1 MNFGSSFAFL
11 DSPSYLRASFTKR
24 GIPHLAATCAAS
36 SSVQVLSDNRLSLF
50 RFQTF
55 HSTRRTPSHPR
66 TLLRFIATMDSSD
79 SSLRLRVCEVSQVP
93 VRTFDTQPPAL
104 PRPLHTSYV
113 VRRRTILA
121 SSNRRDWPADRD
133 LHEALTHGSLALEL
147 MSSSDKTPARQSPSA
162 RLIFLLTFRHLY
174 EISSFQL
181 TSSAKLVLAYPNLGS
196 ISIPPRQPHPYPGIP
211 SARILDLIGN
221 HWGQAPADPRV

>member
-1 MNFGSSFAFL
+1 
-11 DSPSYLRASFTKR
+11 
-24 GIPHLAATCAAS
+24 
-36 SSVQVLSDNRLSLF
+36 
-50 RFQTF
+50 
-55 HSTRRTPSHPR
+55 
-66 TLLRFIATMDSSD
+66 MDSSD
-79 SSLRLRVCEVSQVP
+79 STLRFRVCEVSQVP
-93 VRTFDTQPPAL
+93 VRTFDTRPPAL

-196 ISIPPRQPHPYPGIP
+196 IYYGFHSSILTFYTVFNTAMFTPFEQLADERQRNKNFIP
-211 SARILDLIGN
+211 L
-221 HWGQAPADPRV
+221 

>member
-1 MNFGSSFAFL
+1 
-11 DSPSYLRASFTKR
+11 
-24 GIPHLAATCAAS
+24 
-36 SSVQVLSDNRLSLF
+36 
-50 RFQTF
+50 
-55 HSTRRTPSHPR
+55 
-66 TLLRFIATMDSSD
+66 MDSSD
-79 SSLRLRVCEVSQVP
+79 SSLRFRVCEVSQVP
-93 VRTFDTQPPAL
+93 VRTFDTRPPAL

-162 RLIFLLTFRHLY
+162 RLIFPLTFRHLY

-181 TSSAKLVLAYPNLGS
+181 TSSTKLVLAYPNLGS
-196 ISIPPRQPHPYPGIP
+196 IDSAEPHPAALRFLVIFLRPVYNKKI
-211 SARILDLIGN
+211 
-221 HWGQAPADPRV
+221 H

>member
-1 MNFGSSFAFL
+1 
-11 DSPSYLRASFTKR
+11 
-24 GIPHLAATCAAS
+24 
-36 SSVQVLSDNRLSLF
+36 
-50 RFQTF
+50 
-55 HSTRRTPSHPR
+55 
-66 TLLRFIATMDSSD
+66 MDSSD

-93 VRTFDTQPPAL
+93 VRTFDTRPPAL

-121 SSNRRDWPADRD
+121 SSNRRDWPADRN

-162 RLIFLLTFRHLY
+162 RIIFLLTFRHLY

-181 TSSAKLVLAYPNLGS
+181 TSSAKLVLAYTNLGLFNR
-196 ISIPPRQPHPYPGIP
+196 IVDTIP
-211 SARILDLIGN
+211 SFCAELALEHFLVMGVLGVN
-221 HWGQAPADPRV
+221 NLL

>member
-1 MNFGSSFAFL
+1 M
-11 DSPSYLRASFTKR
+11 
-24 GIPHLAATCAAS
+24 
-36 SSVQVLSDNRLSLF
+36 LF
-50 RFQTF
+50 R
-55 HSTRRTPSHPR
+55 SP
-66 TLLRFIATMDSSD
+66 A
-79 SSLRLRVCEVSQVP
+79 
-93 VRTFDTQPPAL
+93 RTFDTRPPAL

-133 LHEALTHGSLALEL
+133 LHEASTHGSLALEL

-196 ISIPPRQPHPYPGIP
+196 KEVQLDRKYALAKEKQ
-211 SARILDLIGN
+211 RIERELG
-221 HWGQAPADPRV
+221 RVAL

>member
-1 MNFGSSFAFL
+1 M
-11 DSPSYLRASFTKR
+11 Y
-24 GIPHLAATCAAS
+24 I
-36 SSVQVLSDNRLSLF
+36 LSCTYSL
-50 RFQTF
+50 
-55 HSTRRTPSHPR
+55 
-66 TLLRFIATMDSSD
+66 TLPNISAGLPQRKY
-79 SSLRLRVCEVSQVP
+79 
-93 VRTFDTQPPAL
+93 L

-147 MSSSDKTPARQSPSA
+147 MSSSDKTPARQSPFA

-196 ISIPPRQPHPYPGIP
+196 IYYGFHSSILTFYTVFNTAMFTPFEQSADERQCNKNFIP
-211 SARILDLIGN
+211 L
-221 HWGQAPADPRV
+221 

>member
-1 MNFGSSFAFL
+1 MA
-11 DSPSYLRASFTKR
+11 
-24 GIPHLAATCAAS
+24 
-36 SSVQVLSDNRLSLF
+36 
-50 RFQTF
+50 
-55 HSTRRTPSHPR
+55 
-66 TLLRFIATMDSSD
+66 SSD
-79 SSLRLRVCEVSQVP
+79 SSFRFRVCEVSQVP
-93 VRTFDTQPPAL
+93 VRTFDTRPPAL
-104 PRPLHTSYV
+104 PRPLHTSSV

-133 LHEALTHGSLALEL
+133 LHEASTHGSLALEL

-196 ISIPPRQPHPYPGIP
+196 IDSAEPHPAALRFFVIFLRPVYNKKNPLAHVAKGIQNIKI
-211 SARILDLIGN
+211 S
-221 HWGQAPADPRV
+221 WKT

>member
-1 MNFGSSFAFL
+1 MYILSCTYSLTLPNISAGLPQRKYLPHPLIMRFTVHIVSSTGT
-11 DSPSYLRASFTKR
+11 S
-24 GIPHLAATCAAS
+24 
-36 SSVQVLSDNRLSLF
+36 
-50 RFQTF
+50 
-55 HSTRRTPSHPR
+55 
-66 TLLRFIATMDSSD
+66 
-79 SSLRLRVCEVSQVP
+79 
-93 VRTFDTQPPAL
+93 
-104 PRPLHTSYV
+104 PRPEWVCSYI

-181 TSSAKLVLAYPNLGS
+181 TSSAKLVLAYTNLG
-196 ISIPPRQPHPYPGIP
+196 
-211 SARILDLIGN
+211 LIRSFVS
-221 HWGQAPADPRV
+221 HLRLAHQR

>member
-1 MNFGSSFAFL
+1 
-11 DSPSYLRASFTKR
+11 
-24 GIPHLAATCAAS
+24 
-36 SSVQVLSDNRLSLF
+36 
-50 RFQTF
+50 
-55 HSTRRTPSHPR
+55 
-66 TLLRFIATMDSSD
+66 MDSSD
-79 SSLRLRVCEVSQVP
+79 SSLRFRVCEVSQVP
-93 VRTFDTQPPAL
+93 VRTFDTRPPAL

-181 TSSAKLVLAYPNLGS
+181 TSSAKLVLAYPNLGDSDDPRKPLISPQYFKQHVLSFGPIATRDTLLRLARYDS
-196 ISIPPRQPHPYPGIP
+196 I
-211 SARILDLIGN
+211 L
-221 HWGQAPADPRV
+221 QAP

>member
-1 MNFGSSFAFL
+1 MA
-11 DSPSYLRASFTKR
+11 
-24 GIPHLAATCAAS
+24 
-36 SSVQVLSDNRLSLF
+36 
-50 RFQTF
+50 
-55 HSTRRTPSHPR
+55 
-66 TLLRFIATMDSSD
+66 SSD
-79 SSLRLRVCEVSQVP
+79 SSLRFRVCEVSQVP
-93 VRTFDTQPPAL
+93 VRTFDTRPPAL

-121 SSNRRDWPADRD
+121 SSNRRDWPADCN
-133 LHEALTHGSLALEL
+133 LHEALTLGSLALEL

-196 ISIPPRQPHPYPGIP
+196 TASGRRHSRNGAGSCDFRYAKAPHFVRRPT
-211 SARILDLIGN
+211 
-221 HWGQAPADPRV
+221 

>member
-1 MNFGSSFAFL
+1 MSLLQRPYLSKQDRPA
-11 DSPSYLRASFTKR
+11 SPL
-24 GIPHLAATCAAS
+24 LW
-36 SSVQVLSDNRLSLF
+36 
-50 RFQTF
+50 
-55 HSTRRTPSHPR
+55 PR
-66 TLLRFIATMDSSD
+66 SD
-79 SSLRLRVCEVSQVP
+79 SSLRFRVCEVSQVP
-93 VRTFDTQPPAL
+93 VRTFDTRPPAL

-181 TSSAKLVLAYPNLGS
+181 TSSAKLVLAYPNLGLMTERFARCGMT
-196 ISIPPRQPHPYPGIP
+196 PRRNGGF
-211 SARILDLIGN
+211 RFLTLLGL
-221 HWGQAPADPRV
+221 

>member
-1 MNFGSSFAFL
+1 MLSHGFNGTQEGRSSLHGISRRYPRRFAANH
-11 DSPSYLRASFTKR
+11 P
-24 GIPHLAATCAAS
+24 
-36 SSVQVLSDNRLSLF
+36 V
-50 RFQTF
+50 
-55 HSTRRTPSHPR
+55 TRRY
-66 TLLRFIATMDSSD
+66 AAKK
-79 SSLRLRVCEVSQVP
+79 
-93 VRTFDTQPPAL
+93 VR
-104 PRPLHTSYV
+104 RRGECGKSGYV

-196 ISIPPRQPHPYPGIP
+196 IYYGFHSSILTFYTVFNTAMFTPFEQSADERHHNKNR
-211 SARILDLIGN
+211 SARK
-221 HWGQAPADPRV
+221 

>member
-1 MNFGSSFAFL
+1 MLVRNPSAPPSDRSTSS
-11 DSPSYLRASFTKR
+11 
-24 GIPHLAATCAAS
+24 
-36 SSVQVLSDNRLSLF
+36 N
-50 RFQTF
+50 
-55 HSTRRTPSHPR
+55 
-66 TLLRFIATMDSSD
+66 MDSSD
-79 SSLRLRVCEVSQVP
+79 SSLHFRVCEVSQVP
-93 VRTFDTQPPAL
+93 VRTFDTRPPAL

-162 RLIFLLTFRHLY
+162 GIIFLLTFRHLY

-181 TSSAKLVLAYPNLGS
+181 TSSAKLVLAYSNLGLKFFGYGS
-196 ISIPPRQPHPYPGIP
+196 GSHQPQN
-211 SARILDLIGN
+211 ALIVLMGYRS
-221 HWGQAPADPRV
+221 GTPRVMHALL

>member
-1 MNFGSSFAFL
+1 
-11 DSPSYLRASFTKR
+11 
-24 GIPHLAATCAAS
+24 
-36 SSVQVLSDNRLSLF
+36 
-50 RFQTF
+50 
-55 HSTRRTPSHPR
+55 
-66 TLLRFIATMDSSD
+66 MDSSD
-79 SSLRLRVCEVSQVP
+79 SSLRFRVYEVSQVP
-93 VRTFDTQPPAL
+93 VRTFDTRPPAL

-162 RLIFLLTFRHLY
+162 RLIFLLTFRHLC

-181 TSSAKLVLAYPNLGS
+181 TSSAKLVLAYPNFGS
-196 ISIPPRQPHPYPGIP
+196 LFSSAGFEIISSLRCPGCWTYQAMRKRNTSFQDGSVTRPHE
-211 SARILDLIGN
+211 SASFCR
-221 HWGQAPADPRV
+221 

>member
-1 MNFGSSFAFL
+1 
-11 DSPSYLRASFTKR
+11 
-24 GIPHLAATCAAS
+24 
-36 SSVQVLSDNRLSLF
+36 
-50 RFQTF
+50 
-55 HSTRRTPSHPR
+55 
-66 TLLRFIATMDSSD
+66 MDSSD
-79 SSLRLRVCEVSQVP
+79 SSLRFRVCEVSQVP
-93 VRTFDTQPPAL
+93 VRTFDTRPPAL

-181 TSSAKLVLAYPNLGS
+181 TSSAKLILAYPILGLGKCRGTKPS
-196 ISIPPRQPHPYPGIP
+196 RRNRVASRAGHAPEKSTPVDSVAPCRSRRDRPPY
-211 SARILDLIGN
+211 
-221 HWGQAPADPRV
+221 V